1 MAERSRKEPEI
12 EKFADV
18 ENFGERLQN
27 INEPVLILFDLLNLK
42 PELLNIKYYNETET
56 ETETEKGII
65 KYPAQPAF
73 IDTGSVVFMGI
84 DVGSRKLGMSYIYCR
99 STSIY
104 RLNLQQSIASKHKTY
119 VL

>member
-1 MAERSRKEPEI
+1 MAERRRKEPEI

-56 ETETEKGII
+56 EKGIF